1 MTKESRTLESF
12 SPAVL
17 AAWIRQ
23 EHPYFLKPMPVLEE
37 LERIEARQ
45 EWQKLQN
52 EIRQLIEE
60 SGRLHGITNAKQ
72 WQAIQT
78 SPKSNYRNFNG
89 EILRR
94 LHRQIVIFSSCRPL
108 AVGSE

>member
-72 WQAIQT
+72 WQAIQR
-78 SPKSNYRNFNG
+78 KIDRKNK
-89 EILRR
+89 
-94 LHRQIVIFSSCRPL
+94 RQDALFSKMFRHE
-108 AVGSE
+108 AEGK